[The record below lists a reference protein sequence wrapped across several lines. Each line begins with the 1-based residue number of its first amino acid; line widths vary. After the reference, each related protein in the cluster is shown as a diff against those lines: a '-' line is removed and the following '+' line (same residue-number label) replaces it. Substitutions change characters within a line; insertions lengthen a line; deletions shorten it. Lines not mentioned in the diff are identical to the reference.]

1 MRNYLSIILLL
12 ISNYLLS
19 QTNTQNLIGEWI
31 QVKNRM
37 ADGSKNVYQGFP
49 SSRFN
54 KWKITS
60 NKLCME
66 SDPINAYKE
75 NYLDYKLQDNFIKT
89 SSESGYEIAKLTSDS
104 LIVTQRMRGV
114 NENDK
119 LEKIWFVKSAI
130 IRNEYIYK
138 HKNDTILTAN
148 EHFTPTLKKNFIN
161 DIHKNFLNKT
171 SYPNFNLLGNI
182 VFYPKEEKIE
192 VEITNS
198 DDKNIINNKK
208 AVEYIQTTIKK
219 TYSYW
224 DLNDFKNFNKVIIP
238 FVIKSESTRTYK
250 GSPIFYFIDINDINK
265 VYGIKLEDMR
275 TSGQSFENGLKAF
288 QEKKYENAI
297 EFFKKSFETDP
308 RKIDALYNIVS
319 IYSLL
324 NDKTNMCLYLK
335 KLYDLEQTEGI
346 KMYKEN
352 CID

>member
-1 MRNYLSIILLL
+1 MHKYLSIIILL
-12 ISNYLLS
+12 ISNQVLS

-37 ADGSKNVYQGFP
+37 ADGSKNLTQTF
-49 SSRFN
+49 SSSMYNR
-54 KWKITS
+54 WKFFS
-60 NKLCME
+60 NKLCIE
-66 SDPINAYKE
+66 SDPINSYKE
-75 NYLDYKLQDNFIKT
+75 NGIDYKLQNNYIKT

-104 LIVTQRMRGV
+104 LIVIQRMKGV

-130 IRNEYIYK
+130 IRNEYINK

-148 EHFTPTLKKNFIN
+148 EYFTPTLKKNFIN
-161 DIHKNFLNKT
+161 EIHKNFLNKT
-171 SYPNFNLLGNI
+171 SYPNFNLSGKI
-182 VFYPKEEKIE
+182 VFYPKKEKIE
-192 VEITNS
+192 VEITNIEN
-198 DDKNIINNKK
+198 KNSINDKK
-208 AVEYIQTTIKK
+208 AVEYIQKTIQK
-219 TYSYW
+219 TYPYW

-238 FVIKSESTRTYK
+238 FVIKSESTQTYK
-250 GSPIFYFIDINDINK
+250 GSPIFYFIDINDIDK

-275 TSGQSFENGLKAF
+275 LSGQNFENGIKAF

-297 EFFKKSFETDP
+297 EFFKKSFEIDP

-324 NDKTNMCLYLK
+324 NDKTNRCAYLK

-352 CID
+352 CIN